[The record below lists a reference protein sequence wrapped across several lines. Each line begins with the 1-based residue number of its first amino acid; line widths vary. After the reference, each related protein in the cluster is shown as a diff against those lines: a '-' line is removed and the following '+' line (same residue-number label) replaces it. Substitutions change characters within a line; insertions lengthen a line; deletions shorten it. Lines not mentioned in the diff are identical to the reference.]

1 MDTLNIIL
9 NIVLIICSGV
19 LVLSVLLQSTKS
31 AGLGGAAGGDTQ
43 SFTARGRAASKE
55 MKLQKLTI
63 AMGIVIAVIAIAM
76 MIVSTITKGSNNSEA
91 MNIISNIMPM

>member
-1 MDTLNIIL
+1 MDTFNIIL

-31 AGLGGAAGGDTQ
+31 AGLGGAFGGDTQ

>member
-31 AGLGGAAGGDTQ
+31 AGLGGAFGGDTQ

>member
-31 AGLGGAAGGDTQ
+31 AGLGGAFGGDTQ

-76 MIVSTITKGSNNSEA
+76 MIVSTITKGSNNSEP

>member
-1 MDTLNIIL
+1 MDTLNVIL

-19 LVLSVLLQSTKS
+19 LILSVLLQSTKS
-31 AGLGGAAGGDTQ
+31 AGLGGAFGGDTQ

-63 AMGIVIAVIAIAM
+63 TMGIVIAVIAIAM
-76 MIVSTITKGSNNSEA
+76 MIVTTIINDSNNSEA
-91 MNIISNIMPM
+91 MNIISSMMPM

>member
-1 MDTLNIIL
+1 MDTLNIVL

-31 AGLGGAAGGDTQ
+31 AGLGGAFGGDTQ

-63 AMGIVIAVIAIAM
+63 TMGIVIAVIAIAM
-76 MIVSTITKGSNNSEA
+76 MIVSTITNGSTKSEA
-91 MNIISNIMPM
+91 MNIISNMMPM

>member
-31 AGLGGAAGGDTQ
+31 AGLGGAFGGDTQ

-76 MIVSTITKGSNNSEA
+76 MIVSSITKGSNNSEA

>member
-31 AGLGGAAGGDTQ
+31 AGLGGAFGGDTQ

-63 AMGIVIAVIAIAM
+63 AMGIV
-76 MIVSTITKGSNNSEA
+76 SRLSL
-91 MNIISNIMPM
+91 

>member
-31 AGLGGAAGGDTQ
+31 AGLGGAFGGDTQ

-76 MIVSTITKGSNNSEA
+76 MIVSTITKGSNNAEA
-91 MNIISNIMPM
+91 KNIISNIMPM

>member
-31 AGLGGAAGGDTQ
+31 AGLGGAFCGVTQ

>member
-31 AGLGGAAGGDTQ
+31 AGLGGAFGGDTQ

-76 MIVSTITKGSNNSEA
+76 MIVSTITNGSNNSEA
-91 MNIISNIMPM
+91 MNIISNMMPM

>member
-31 AGLGGAAGGDTQ
+31 AGLGGAFGGDTQ

-63 AMGIVIAVIAIAM
+63 SMGIVIAVIAIAM
-76 MIVSTITKGSNNSEA
+76 MIVSTITNGSNKSEA
-91 MNIISNIMPM
+91 MNIISNMMPM

>member
-31 AGLGGAAGGDTQ
+31 AGLGGAFGGDTH